1 MEKITDLKTAINKYV
16 HDGWT
21 VVMEGFTHLIPLA
34 AAHEIIRQQKMNLTL
49 VRLTPDIIYDQ
60 LIAAGCCK
68 KLIFSWAGNIGE
80 PGNGSECVP
89 ADFGHRI
96 EFYDVALAAVAISLL
111 QTASIVVP
119 KGLVLQGGAWRV
131 V

>member
-1 MEKITDLKTAINKYV
+1 MENIPDLKTAINKYV

-21 VVMEGFTHLIPLA
+21 VVMEGFTHLIPFA

-49 VRLTPDIIYDQ
+49 VRLTPDIIYDE

-68 KLIFSWAGNIGE
+68 KLIFGWAGNLANL
-80 PGNGSECVP
+80 GNGSECVP

-96 EFYDVALAAVAISLL
+96 EFYDAAQRPLRFVCFRRLQLSCLKGWCCRGAL
-111 QTASIVVP
+111 
-119 KGLVLQGGAWRV
+119 GA
-131 V
+131 